1 MNSLKQGR
9 IFETFAH
16 DTEPA
21 CLPNTTM
28 TPPKEKPSQEAG
40 PPLQLLHQAEA
51 AAAGN
56 AETEEHAPRPPR
68 ATGKQDSHEHIA
80 GQGAGLEQLPD
91 IDVVPPPAYNSKDY
105 GQLAF
110 SQMGLDTG
118 ANVAR
123 DGRVNININQR
134 NRTLTNLL
142 APALRNQLDIHKQ
155 RPQPEPSIV
164 IPPGLGA
171 DVGELPPP
179 PMNIV
184 IQIVGSRGD
193 VQPFIAL
200 GKVLNK
206 TFGHRVRV
214 ATHPTFRDFVTEN
227 GLEFFSIGGDPAELM
242 AFMVKNPGLMPG
254 FDAMRNGDIGKRRK
268 GIHEMVTGCWRSC
281 IEVGDGTGVEASD
294 SLLDGRSFDSGVSIS
309 GDPISKPFVADAI
322 IANPPSFAHV
332 HIAEKLGIPLH
343 IMFTMPWSPTQAFP
357 HPLANVISTNCDL
370 PMTNFITYALIDMMT
385 WQGLGDVIN
394 RFRQKT
400 LNLEPVSIMW
410 APGMASRLRIPHTYC
425 WSPALIPKPGDWGNH
440 IDISGFYF
448 LNLASDYTPPPDL
461 AAFLADGPPPV
472 YIGFG
477 SIVVD
482 DPNAMTKLIF
492 EAVKKTGQRA
502 LVSKGWGGIGADQL
516 GIPDGVFM
524 LGNCPHDWLFK
535 QVSCVVHHGGA
546 GTSAAG
552 ISSGRPTVV
561 VPFFGDQPFWGAM
574 IARAGAGPKPIP
586 YKDLT
591 ADQLAA
597 AIEEA
602 LKPESLERA
611 AELSDKIK
619 QEKGSEDGAKSF
631 HKQLQVDSLRCV
643 LYPKLPAAWRVKRT
657 DIRISAL
664 AATVL
669 GNEGLLDFG
678 DLKLYRSRE
687 YDTDEGPWEPFTG
700 AAAALIGTIGNMM
713 MGVADF
719 PVEMLKAC
727 RIAQTEKKDK
737 SEAKEKAISGSD
749 TPTSSTPREGRS
761 SARTSSEST
770 LPPRTASPV
779 QSDDVSR
786 ISGSDANSLG
796 TTITPNHRQTL
807 SSISGHDL
815 RKGSASSSPSRKAS
829 GGPNQMSFE
838 SMIDSGKGV
847 SRIVSAGIKSPMDFT
862 MALAKGFHNAP
873 KLYGDDTVRPAER
886 ITGIQSG
893 FKAVG
898 KEFHYGF
905 YDGITG
911 LVTQPLKGA
920 EKEGAAGFFKGAAK
934 GIGGLILKPAAGIW
948 GIPGYAAKG
957 IYAELQKHFGSSV
970 QNYIIAARTAQGY
983 EEWKDS
989 TPEQRMT
996 IINAWKSR
1004 QDELRRRN
1012 QGPSNE
1018 AEGQNEGQ
1026 QKQRSGSGDW
1036 LSSFKQTRHLPY
1048 DERKKLAAEK
1058 QRRKEEKKRRICG
1071 GKARAGKSKSRCK
1084 YCPLQ
1089 HDEGVSCP
1097 FKPAADSPSN
1107 HSNDDEFEEAI
1118 KKSVTTTSKGNPE
1131 EDAMIERAL
1140 RASVNELKN
1149 ARSRGSNYEGYDRAV
1164 AAGAAEASGGLAGDA
1179 GANHDDDDAELSEAL
1194 QRSLREHG
1202 HEQLSKHDERQD
1214 TWDSGFGSEDD
1225 EDDNDDEDY
1234 RRAVEGS
1241 KRATWSST
1249 SSGPPPQYTELGGL
1263 PEVKD
1268 AKSAATAVAAGS
1280 HDKDEGEDAELQRA
1294 MSESKQAHQSKE
1306 DELGRQRTEEE
1317 IVMEYVKRQSLL
1329 EEEHRKRMVGDQ
1341 G

>member
-1 MNSLKQGR
+1 MAPS
-9 IFETFAH
+9 E
-16 DTEPA
+16 
-21 CLPNTTM
+21 
-28 TPPKEKPSQEAG
+28 EKYSQDAG
-40 PPLQLLHQAEA
+40 PPPPQLLNQAEA

-56 AETEEHAPRPPR
+56 AQTEHHNQHPPR
-68 ATGKQDSHEHIA
+68 VAESQDAHEYIA
-80 GQGAGLEQLPD
+80 GQGAGFGQFPD
-91 IDVVPPPAYNSKDY
+91 IEVVPPPPYNGKDY

-110 SQMGLDTG
+110 SQMGLDAG
-118 ANVAR
+118 AKVGN

-142 APALRNQLDIHKQ
+142 VPALRNQLDIHKQ
-155 RPQPEPSIV
+155 RPQPEPLIV
-164 IPPGLGA
+164 IPPGLGP

-200 GKVLNK
+200 GQVLKK
-206 TFGHRVRV
+206 TYGHRVRV
-214 ATHPTFRDFVTEN
+214 ATHPTFREFVTDN

-254 FDAMRNGDIGKRRK
+254 FDAMRSGDIGKRRK

-281 IEVGDGTGVEASD
+281 IEAGDGTGMEASD
-294 SLLDGRSFDSGVSIS
+294 TLIEGRSFDSGVSIS
-309 GDPISKPFVADAI
+309 GDPMSKPFVADAI

-343 IMFTMPWSPTQAFP
+343 LMFTMPWSPTQAFP
-357 HPLANVISTNCDL
+357 HPLANIQPTNCD
-370 PMTNFITYALIDMMT
+370 PSMTNFITYALIDMMT

-394 RFRQKT
+394 RFREKT
-400 LNLEPVSIMW
+400 LRLEPVSIIW
-410 APGMASRLRIPHTYC
+410 APGMASRLRVPHTYC
-425 WSPALIPKPGDWGNH
+425 WSPALIPKPADWGNH

-448 LNLASDYTPPPDL
+448 LNLASNYTPPADL

-482 DPNAMTKLIF
+482 DPNAMTKMIF
-492 EAVKKTGQRA
+492 EGVKKTGQRA
-502 LVSKGWGGIGADQL
+502 LVSKGWGGIGADEL

-574 IARAGAGPKPIP
+574 IARAGAGPQPIP
-586 YKDLT
+586 YKDIT
-591 ADQLAA
+591 ADKLAT

-611 AELSDKIK
+611 AELSEKIR
-619 QEKGSEDGAKSF
+619 QERGSEDGAKSF
-631 HKQLQVDSLRCV
+631 HKQLQVDSVRCV

-657 DIRISAL
+657 NIRLSAL

-687 YDTDEGPWEPFTG
+687 YDTDQGPWEPFTG

-719 PVEMLKAC
+719 PVEMLKAL

-737 SEAKEKAISGSD
+737 EAETKDKVSSESG
-749 TPTSSTPREGRS
+749 TPTSSTPNTSRS
-761 SARTSSEST
+761 PTRTFSESSI
-770 LPPRTASPV
+770 PQRTASPV
-779 QSDDVSR
+779 QSDGLSQVAS
-786 ISGSDANSLG
+786 SEANPPA
-796 TTITPNHRQTL
+796 TPTTPNHRHFV
-807 SSISGHDL
+807 SSVSGHDPQ
-815 RKGSASSSPSRKAS
+815 KGSRSSSPARPS
-829 GGPNQMSFE
+829 GGASNQMSLE

-847 SRIVSAGIKSPMDFT
+847 SRIMSAGIKSHMDFT

-873 KLYGDDTVRPAER
+873 KLYGDDTVRKSER
-886 ITGIQSG
+886 ITGVQSG
-893 FKAVG
+893 LKAAG
-898 KEFHYGF
+898 KEFHYGL

-934 GIGGLILKPAAGIW
+934 GIGGLILKPAAGFW
-948 GIPGYAAKG
+948 GIPGYATKG
-957 IYAELQKHFGSSV
+957 IYAELRKHFGSSV

-983 EEWKDS
+983 EEWKES
-989 TPEQRMT
+989 TPEQRT
-996 IINAWKSR
+996 IIINAWKSK
-1004 QDELRRRN
+1004 QDELRQKLGRP
-1012 QGPSNE
+1012 GNE
-1018 AEGQNEGQ
+1018 ADEGQGEGQ
-1026 QKQRSGSGDW
+1026 QHQPSMSGDW
-1036 LSSFKQTRHLPY
+1036 LSNFKQTRHLPY
-1048 DERKKLAAEK
+1048 DERKKLAEEK
-1058 QRRKEEKKRRICG
+1058 QRRKKLQKQHKGEDKSGAKRP
-1071 GKARAGKSKSRCK
+1071 KTKCK
-1084 YCPLQ
+1084 HCPLQ
-1089 HDEGVSCP
+1089 HEAGATCP
-1097 FKPAADSPSN
+1097 FKPLTADPSSK
-1107 HSNDDEFEEAI
+1107 HFRDDEFEEAI
-1118 KKSVTTTSKGNPE
+1118 KKSVTATSKGDPE

-1149 ARSRGSNYEGYDRAV
+1149 ARAMESRKDDSDDED
-1164 AAGAAEASGGLAGDA
+1164 EDA
-1179 GANHDDDDAELSEAL
+1179 NEDAELSEAL
-1194 QRSLREHG
+1194 KRSVREHG
-1202 HEQLSKHDERQD
+1202 TEENIQHDDRQGIQML
-1214 TWDSGFGSEDD
+1214 DSGFGSEDD
-1225 EDDNDDEDY
+1225 DDDDEDDEDY
-1234 RRAVEGS
+1234 RRAVEES
-1241 KRATWSST
+1241 KRVAAQPT
-1249 SSGPPPQYTELGGL
+1249 SSDLPSYSEFGNAPGG
-1263 PEVKD
+1263 EVV
-1268 AKSAATAVAAGS
+1268 KSPATVDTSTAAPKS
-1280 HDKDEGEDAELQRA
+1280 EDDKELQRA
-1294 MSESKQAHQSKE
+1294 LSESKQAHQRRE
-1306 DELGRQRTEEE
+1306 DELAKQRTEEE
-1317 IVMEYVKRQSLL
+1317 IVLEYVRRQSLL
-1329 EEEHRKRMVGDQ
+1329 EEGHRRKKMMEGKK

>member
-1 MNSLKQGR
+1 MPSS
-9 IFETFAH
+9 
-16 DTEPA
+16 TE
-21 CLPNTTM
+21 
-28 TPPKEKPSQEAG
+28 ESSRHAG
-40 PPLQLLHQAEA
+40 PPPQILEQAEA

-56 AETEEHAPRPPR
+56 AEAGPARRKEPR
-68 ATGKQDSHEHIA
+68 AARNQDAH
-80 GQGAGLEQLPD
+80 GQGDGQAAGFGQHPD
-91 IDVVPPPAYNSKDY
+91 IDVVPPPPYNGKDY
-105 GQLAF
+105 GQLDF

-118 ANVAR
+118 AKVGK

-134 NRTLTNLL
+134 NRILTNLL

-155 RPQPEPSIV
+155 RPKQAPIF

-171 DVGELPPP
+171 DVGKLPPP

-200 GKVLNK
+200 GQVLK
-206 TFGHRVRV
+206 RTYGHRVRV
-214 ATHPTFRDFVTEN
+214 ATHPTFRDFVMEN

-268 GIHEMVTGCWRSC
+268 GIHEMIVGCWRSC
-281 IEVGDGTGVEASD
+281 IEAGDGTGLEASD
-294 SLLDGRSFDSGVSIS
+294 NLLDGRSFDSGIS
-309 GDPISKPFVADAI
+309 VGGDPMSKPFVADAI
-322 IANPPSFAHV
+322 IANPPSFAHM

-343 IMFTMPWSPTQAFP
+343 LMFTMPWSPTQSFP
-357 HPLANVISTNCDL
+357 HPLANIQSTNAD
-370 PMTNFITYALIDMMT
+370 PSMTNFITYALIDMMT

-394 RFRQKT
+394 RFRERS

-410 APGMASRLRIPHTYC
+410 APGMASRLRIPYTYC
-425 WSPALIPKPGDWGNH
+425 WSPALIAKPGDWGQH
-440 IDISGFYF
+440 IDISGFFF
-448 LNLASDYTPPPDL
+448 LNLATSYAPPDDL
-461 AAFLADGPPPV
+461 AAFLAAGPPPV

-482 DPNAMTKLIF
+482 DPNAMTKMIF

-502 LVSKGWGGIGADQL
+502 LVSKGWGGIGADEL
-516 GIPDGVFM
+516 GIPDGIFM

-561 VPFFGDQPFWGAM
+561 VPFFGDQPFWGSM

-586 YKDLT
+586 YKDLD
-591 ADQLAA
+591 AGKLAA

-619 QEKGSEDGAKSF
+619 QENGSENGANSF

-643 LYPKLPAAWRVKRT
+643 LYPKLPAVWRVKRT
-657 DIRISAL
+657 DIHISAL

-669 GNEGLLDFG
+669 GNEGLLDFS
-678 DLKLYRSRE
+678 DLKLFRARE

-719 PVEMLKAC
+719 PVEMLKAL
-727 RIAQTEKKDK
+727 RIAQSEKKDK
-737 SEAKEKAISGSD
+737 AQSGSA
-749 TPTSSTPREGRS
+749 TPTSPSGSSVTPV
-761 SARTSSEST
+761 RTSSTSSIPE
-770 LPPRTASPV
+770 RTASPV
-779 QSDDVSR
+779 ESEENSRLVSPDRKSTGTPTIPDYRQS
-786 ISGSDANSLG
+786 
-796 TTITPNHRQTL
+796 L
-807 SSISGHDL
+807 SSVSGHDPG
-815 RKGSASSSPSRKAS
+815 KGSRSCSPARNASVS
-829 GGPNQMSFE
+829 GNQMSLE
-838 SMIDSGKGV
+838 SMIDGGKGV
-847 SRIVSAGIKSPMDFT
+847 SRIMSAGIKSPMDFT

-886 ITGIQSG
+886 ITGVQSG
-893 FKAVG
+893 FKAAG

-934 GIGGLILKPAAGIW
+934 GIGGLLLKPAAGIW

-957 IYAELQKHFGSSV
+957 LYAELQKHFGSSV

-989 TPEQRMT
+989 TPEQRA
-996 IINAWKSR
+996 IIVNAWKSQ
-1004 QDELRRRN
+1004 QDELGRRP
-1012 QGPSNE
+1012 QKHDDE
-1018 AEGQNEGQ
+1018 AEGYAEGHA
-1026 QKQRSGSGDW
+1026 KRRSNSGDW
-1036 LSSFKQTRHLPY
+1036 WSNFNQTRHLPY
-1048 DERKKLAAEK
+1048 DERKKLAEEK
-1058 QRRKEEKKRRICG
+1058 QRRKDEKKKHKG
-1071 GKARAGKSKSRCK
+1071 GDKKEAGKTRARCK

-1089 HDEGVSCP
+1089 HDEGVTCP
-1097 FKPAADSPSN
+1097 FKPTTDFP
-1107 HSNDDEFEEAI
+1107 NDAHDEFEEAI
-1118 KKSVTTTSKGNPE
+1118 KRSVTATSKGNPE

-1149 ARSRGSNYEGYDRAV
+1149 AQATGSNYEAYDRAV
-1164 AAGAAEASGGLAGDA
+1164 AAGAVEADGGAG
-1179 GANHDDDDAELSEAL
+1179 HDAELSEAL
-1194 QRSLREHG
+1194 QRSLRDDSGTTESSSR
-1202 HEQLSKHDERQD
+1202 HEPTPL
-1214 TWDSGFGSEDD
+1214 DSGFGSEDD
-1225 EDDNDDEDY
+1225 EDY
-1234 RRAVEGS
+1234 QRAVAESKSLHSTSQSKTDLQRKQDLKIANPDSDNGEEEVNAANDEEEEEL
-1241 KRATWSST
+1241 KRAMAES
-1249 SSGPPPQYTELGGL
+1249 ER
-1263 PEVKD
+1263 EH
-1268 AKSAATAVAAGS
+1268 KSN
-1280 HDKDEGEDAELQRA
+1280 
-1294 MSESKQAHQSKE
+1294 E
-1306 DELGRQRTEEE
+1306 DELKRRQTEEE
-1317 IVMEYVKRQSLL
+1317 IVMEYVKKQSLL
-1329 EEEHRKRMVGDQ
+1329 EEEHRRKRVGE
-1341 G
+1341 GGA